1 MISDA
6 ISILC
11 QMFHDLPRSPT
22 VIVPSA
28 IIERNVTLIRNNH
41 EELETR
47 CKSLLNLLRV
57 QMELWKDFT
66 DQLRKVNES
75 VEEVSFM
82 TDLMCLHG
90 TVDYQRLATV
100 TENLHVS

>member
-1 MISDA
+1 MTVVVS
-6 ISILC
+6 
-11 QMFHDLPRSPT
+11 LP
-22 VIVPSA
+22 
-28 IIERNVTLIRNNH
+28 IIERNVTLIKNKY
-41 EELETR
+41 EDLETR

-75 VEEVSFM
+75 VEEVDFM
-82 TDLMCLHG
+82 TDLMRLHG

-100 TENLHVS
+100 TDNLHVS